1 MSTKREYNYDLL
13 RVIAML
19 AVIMIHVSVMWLD
32 DSGNVLAESEI
43 LHPFSAILY
52 NTVTRFAVPCF
63 VMLSGA
69 FIMDSNKT
77 ENYREF
83 YQKQFK
89 KVGMPTLIFSILY
102 ILYRIP
108 VKIFVAVSGSGGPSI
123 REYMIELIRDII
135 RGEPFYHMWYLF
147 MLFGVYL
154 LAPIAVR
161 FKNSISYSSFR
172 KVAYI
177 FLILANFSLTISGAS
192 WHNWDLGQSFE
203 YMGYFMIGYVLRRD
217 LKKSN
222 RKGAIFLLLGFAV
235 FTLIAFI
242 RFKNITI
249 TGIDG
254 NMRLLKLI
262 NPFSPLTVIASLLI
276 FAGFSM
282 LQIRQSRIIERL
294 SEMSFVI
301 YLIHAGVLHFI
312 SNLIKVIKGADFIIR
327 LDNLYWIPIWCAIV
341 FLVSVLLTV
350 IYNKAETFLRSKIEK

>member
-19 AVIMIHVSVMWLD
+19 AVIVIHVSAMWLD
-32 DSGNVLAESEI
+32 DSESVSTESVI
-43 LHPFSAILY
+43 LHPFSVILY

-69 FIMDSNKT
+69 FIMDSTGT

-89 KVGMPTLIFSILY
+89 KVGIPTLIFSILY

-108 VKIFVAVSGSGGPSI
+108 VNIFGAVSGTGDLSI
-123 REYMIELIRDII
+123 HESMTVLIQDII
-135 RGEPFYHMWYLF
+135 RGKPFYHMWYLF

-177 FLILANFSLTISGAS
+177 FLIFANFSLMISGAS
-192 WHNWDLGQSFE
+192 WLNWDFGQSFE

-222 RKGAIFLLLGFAV
+222 FKGTVFLLLGFAV
-235 FTLIAFI
+235 FTLTAFI
-242 RFKNITI
+242 RFKNLTI

-254 NMRLLKLI
+254 NVRLLKLI
-262 NPFSPLTVIASLLI
+262 NPYSPLTVLASLLV

-282 LQIRQSRIIERL
+282 LQIPRIKIIEKL

-301 YLIHAGVLHFI
+301 YLFHAGVLHFI
-312 SNLIKVIKGADFIIR
+312 SNLIKVVKGADFILR
-327 LDNLYWIPIWCAIV
+327 LDSLYWIPISSAIV
-341 FLVSVLLTV
+341 FLISVLLTV
-350 IYNKAETFLRSKIEK
+350 IYNKAEAFICRKIEK